1 MVRTIT
7 MKFSG
12 FCAECSAPL
21 PKGTRAR
28 WSGRGRVFGLTCH
41 APKPVNAVSQFTNK
55 NWNDWSNGRAVRS
68 NGMCEDA
75 PCCGCCGDN
84 QLGFTNL
91 IVGV

>member
-1 MVRTIT
+1 MVKTIT
-7 MKFSG
+7 LKYSG
-12 FCAECSAPL
+12 YCAECSTPL

-28 WSGRGRVFGLTCH
+28 WFGRGRVSGLTCH
-41 APKPVNAVSQFTNK
+41 AMYGAEATA
-55 NWNDWSNGRAVRS
+55 NWNKWVNGRAVQA